1 MTNDVIR
8 LGERLRKDLE
18 DIAFANNILE
28 EGEPDLKST
37 IAFLIEKYRQSQKEA
52 VKKEAITLKK
62 IYNKIEGA
70 KCVQCNKEI
79 KLGEL
84 CYYDVE
90 SKKVLCA
97 KCFVRNNSKE
107 LVSEEAIKAE
117 LKLAR
122 LKEEIRAL
130 ESEKKKLLNEL
141 KIVQIHEELNEKAQ
155 LFIKKVD
162 DMKNVMNDFARLVS
176 PTEEDKKKVYQ
187 SIDDAIKTG
196 KEIAESFR
204 LLAKAML
211 KKG

>member
-1 MTNDVIR
+1 MPNDVIR
-8 LGERLRKDLE
+8 LGERLQKELSE
-18 DIAFANNILE
+18 IAFANNILE

-37 IAFLIEKYRQSQKEA
+37 IAFLIEKYRQSQKDTI
-52 VKKEAITLKK
+52 KKNAISL
-62 IYNKIEGA
+62 
-70 KCVQCNKEI
+70 KEI
-79 KLGEL
+79 KNKYENAKCIQCGKPIRLGEI
-84 CYYDVE
+84 CYFDPE
-90 SKKVLCA
+90 SHKVLCA
-97 KCFVRNNSKE
+97 RCFVRNNSQE
-107 LVSEEAIKAE
+107 IMTEEAIKAE

-122 LKEEIRAL
+122 IKDQIKAL
-130 ESEKKKLLNEL
+130 EEQKKKLLNEL

-155 LFIKKVD
+155 LFTKKVD